1 MAAPSKITAAIASA
15 RFDKALLDLAAA
27 GLRTHCSDAGSHG
40 LWLSDHAG
48 LRGEAVRLCNGCLVL
63 TLCGE
68 AASARCEQFGVWAG
82 LDRARGPGKVGR
94 PTTRPVDRDRRRRR
108 RDGSIWV

>member
-1 MAAPSKITAAIASA
+1 MAGPSKITAAIGSA
-15 RFDKALLDLAAA
+15 RFDNALLDLAAA
-27 GLRTHCSDAGSHG
+27 GLRTHCTGSHG

-48 LRGEAVRLCNGCLVL
+48 LRGDAVRLCNGCLVL

-82 LDRARGPGKVGR
+82 LDRTRVPGKVGR
-94 PTTRPVDRDRRRRR
+94 PTTRPVQIEIDD
-108 RDGSIWV
+108 DGETAA